1 MEHLALRAVEAEH
14 RELSQSL
21 IDLQSLVGADHGEA
35 GPSAW
40 AARLRGELHHLRPR
54 LERHFL
60 REERNFFSRF
70 EADCPELTPNFQ
82 SLAAEHVR
90 LGDEFA
96 AIIDRALRPP
106 EETLRED
113 IGRLLLEFIVRL
125 SMHERRE
132 MAVLAG
138 AVARGAPGAPASS

>member
-1 MEHLALRAVEAEH
+1 MEHPALRAVETEH
-14 RELSQSL
+14 LELTQSL
-21 IDLQSLVGADHGEA
+21 IDLQSLAGAGPVEV

-60 REERNFFSRF
+60 REERNFFCRF
-70 EADCPELTPNFQ
+70 EADCPELAPTFKN
-82 SLAAEHVR
+82 LAGEHAELAV
-90 LGDEFA
+90 EFA
-96 AIIDRALRPP
+96 AIIDRALRLP

-132 MAVLAG
+132 MAVLKG
-138 AVARGAPGAPASS
+138 AVTGRAAASN

>member
-1 MEHLALRAVEAEH
+1 MEHPALRVVEAEH
-14 RELSQSL
+14 RELSQGL
-21 IDLQSLVGADHGEA
+21 VDLQSLVEEGQDAA
-35 GPSAW
+35 CPSVW

-70 EADCPELTPNFQ
+70 EADCPELAPTFQ
-82 SLAAEHVR
+82 SLAAEHAE
-90 LGDEFA
+90 LGEEFA

-106 EETLRED
+106 EETLRAD

-132 MAVLAG
+132 IAVLAG
-138 AVARGAPGAPASS
+138 AVSGRTAASG